1 MNFVDNHGLFTQ
13 SVFDVFAQN
22 ENFLYITESDL
33 KKSAKQLT
41 ELVKYWD
48 KAAATVLQPLSKTDK
63 AVKLLG
69 VPTGFKVLNLS
80 ESEIEQGI
88 IRKTLEIIGFEH
100 KIANNKSLTG
110 KDKSD
115 RPDMILFSSEKN
127 IQAVNKAL
135 ASNRTFNGKQFCQPA
150 VFILEAKK
158 ASENTDNTKHIHQ
171 LDGYL
176 NNYDKEWG
184 ILSNGLSWRLSHK
197 SNQENYF
204 RFDLVLFLQEFIG
217 KNKRKPN
224 DEDIKTFALFEHL
237 YGAKAHSSGFLNN
250 LFNETEQANANLRD
264 VLKQNAH
271 SAVEQIAN
279 GFWLDKTNRAKGFI
293 AEEPQQ
299 VDLDYLREQSLILLY
314 RLLFIL
320 KAESRQ
326 LLLKEVD
333 GELTAY
339 AEEYALSTLLKK
351 LENKTPA
358 QLERSTIYRVLQ
370 DFFKDI
376 DKGDL
381 NYGVPAYNGG
391 LFDPET
397 HTDLLKWRMTDA
409 ALKNVLTAL
418 MYANEAQ
425 KKEIVWKELEVRDLG
440 DVYEGLLEQRL
451 ILDDSGEL
459 SELVL
464 KNEKGERKASGS
476 YFTPDSMVT
485 QLVNATL
492 LPLLKSCKADPNKI
506 LELKILDPAMGSGH
520 FLVKVVDVM
529 SRYLAMYCDPQNL
542 AHPDKGV
549 KDTKDAVERAYWKR
563 KIIDNCIYGV
573 DYNPMSVEL
582 AKVALWLHT
591 AEYAKPLSFLS
602 HHFKVG
608 NSLLGADVD
617 ELKEPALELKALPS
631 GTVWKVK
638 PRTKETLE
646 NKCKKAQ
653 TEPQQ
658 LELFFIDENIISGV
672 LENVRNLLAAS
683 SADRDDIH
691 NKRKKYQQIVRE
703 LSAHKLLADLWCA
716 QWFFVEPDERGGKA
730 FAVHGNS
737 LYNQLLKICNIK
749 DSEQR
754 QAELEKFKN
763 NSFIKRVRKNTEHGY
778 GARPTMFFHWQL
790 EFPEVAFDVRGQPK
804 ADYGFDV
811 VLGNPPWDK
820 IKPETKAFYAPYSK
834 EIANSQGTSIKKL
847 VHELELKYPHLPQEW
862 VDYENTIQKTVFFLK
877 ESEHY
882 QHQSTLVDGKKTG
895 GDPDLFRF
903 FIERAY
909 QCARV
914 GGRVGLVT
922 PAGLWQAEGCTALRQ
937 LLFQHNQLEQLYT
950 FENFRKWAFGIHTSF
965 KFTSFVFEKLA
976 EDKAPKADHTFNAAF
991 MLRHDNV
998 LNETPASLRLMDL
1011 SFEAI
1016 KAFSPETLA
1025 LLDFK
1030 SAGDSALVSKLHQN
1044 FPALAKSD
1052 WKIKYRC
1059 ELHMTNDAYLFKKP
1073 EWMAIRGFTGL
1084 VSSKAAFY
1092 EKRDYEKVELSLKN
1106 EEKLIVYIHSADK
1119 QAAEKN
1125 PHLSIEHFYI
1135 VPDETYVP
1143 LYEGRMVHIF
1153 DHCQKQYL
1161 EGEGRTAK
1169 WGSLDFDNKAL
1180 KPRVYVSLKEAQI
1193 NLQPKLGFCDVT
1205 GATNERSTLTALLPE
1220 NVACGHSVPTFT
1232 FEKESQT
1239 NLILLNCL
1247 MNSFV
1252 FDFLIRFRVSLHL
1265 TMNFLTQIPVPNLAD
1280 IDETLSTELCQ
1291 RAVKLSCTTEEMAS
1305 YWNHVYPDNTWT
1317 KDSAEKDLNKRA
1329 LLRAEI
1335 DARIAKLYGL
1345 SLEDYA
1351 RILTH
1356 FPLLDR
1362 RYEPL
1367 TGDKFIAEGTDE
1379 EKTDRAFITRDF
1391 ALHQYLLYLNEH
1403 AEEGEKIPFIEDLE
1417 NFYKEKVQLDPLSE
1431 ESRFR
1436 IGEIKDLETRVDT
1449 AIKNGAIAYVPS

>member
-1 MNFVDNHGLFTQ
+1 MDNQGLFTQ

-22 ENFLYITESDL
+22 EDFLYITEHDL
-33 KKSAKQLT
+33 KKSAQHLT
-41 ELVKYWD
+41 ELVNYWN
-48 KAAATVLQPLSKTDK
+48 KAAAMVLQPLSKADK

-69 VPTGFKVLNLS
+69 VPIGFKLLNAS

-110 KDKSD
+110 KNKSD

-127 IQAVNKAL
+127 IQAVNHAL
-135 ASNRTFNGKQFCQPA
+135 TRSQEFNGKQFCQPA

-158 ASENTDNTKHIHQ
+158 ARENTDNTKHIHQ
-171 LDGYL
+171 LDEYL
-176 NNYDKEWG
+176 NNYTKDWG

-204 RFDLVLFLQEFIG
+204 RFDLVLFLQQFIG

-224 DEDIKTFALFEHL
+224 DEDIKTFALFEHS
-237 YGAKAHSSGFLNN
+237 YGAKAHSSGFLKN
-250 LFNETEQANANLRD
+250 LFSETQQANENLRE

-271 SAVEQIAN
+271 NAVEYIAN
-279 GFWLDKTNRAKGFI
+279 GFWLDDKNRDKGFI

-299 VDLDYLREQSLILLY
+299 KDLDYLREQSLILLY

-320 KAESRQ
+320 KAESQQ

-333 GELTAY
+333 GELSAY
-339 AEEYALSTLLKK
+339 AQEYALSTLLEK
-351 LENKTPA
+351 LEAKTPA
-358 QLERSTIYRVLQ
+358 QLERSTVYRVLQ
-370 DFFKDI
+370 AFFKDI
-376 DKGDL
+376 DGGDL
-381 NYGVPAYNGG
+381 SYGVPAYNGG

-397 HTDLLKWRMTDA
+397 HTDLIKWRMTDA
-409 ALKNVLTAL
+409 ALKKVLTAL
-418 MYANEAQ
+418 MYADEAQ
-425 KKEIVWKELEVRDLG
+425 KEEIVWKELEVRDLG

-451 ILDDSGEL
+451 ILEDSGEL

-492 LPLLKSCKADPNKI
+492 LPSLKACKANPNKI
-506 LELKILDPAMGSGH
+506 LDLKVLDPAMGSGH

-529 SRYLAMYCDPQNL
+529 SRYLAMYCDPQDL
-542 AHPDKGV
+542 IHPDKGV
-549 KDTKDAVERAYWKR
+549 KNTKDAAERAYWKR

-602 HHFKVG
+602 HHLKVG
-608 NSLLGADVD
+608 NTLLGADID
-617 ELKEPALELKALPS
+617 ELQEPALELKALKS

-646 NKCKKAQ
+646 NKPQKGLIEQ
-653 TEPQQ
+653 QQ

-683 SADRDDIH
+683 SANRDDIH

-703 LSAHKLLADLWCA
+703 LSAHKLLADLWCV
-716 QWFFVEPDERGGKA
+716 QWFFVKPDSRGEKA
-730 FAVHGNS
+730 FGVHGNS

-749 DSEQR
+749 DSESR
-754 QAELEKFKN
+754 QVELEKFKN
-763 NSFIKRVRKNTEHGY
+763 NPFIKRVRKNTEHGY

-790 EFPEVAFDVRGQPK
+790 EFPEVAFDKRGQPK
-804 ADYGFDV
+804 TDYGFDV
-811 VLGNPPWDK
+811 VLGNPPWNK
-820 IKPETKAFYAPYSK
+820 IKPDTKAFYAPYS
-834 EIANSQGTSIKKL
+834 EEVANTQGTSIKKL
-847 VHELELKYPHLPQEW
+847 VHELELKHPHLPQEW
-862 VDYENTIQKTVFFLK
+862 QVYENTIQKTVFFLK
-877 ESEHY
+877 ESQHY
-882 QHQSTLVDGKKTG
+882 QHQSALVEGKKTG

-922 PAGLWQAEGCTALRQ
+922 PAGLWQAEGCTALRR

-950 FENFRKWAFGIHTSF
+950 FENFRKWAFGIDTRF
-965 KFTSFVFEKLA
+965 KFSSFVFKKLA
-976 EDKAPKADHTFNAAF
+976 EDKAPKADHTFKAAF
-991 MLRHDNV
+991 MLRHDRI
-998 LNETPASLRLMDL
+998 LNETPPSLRLMDL
-1011 SFEAI
+1011 SFEAVQ
-1016 KAFSPETLA
+1016 AFSPETLA

-1030 SAGDSALVSKLHQN
+1030 AAGDSALVSKLHQN
-1044 FPALAKSD
+1044 FSALGKSD
-1052 WKIKYRC
+1052 WKIKYRR
-1059 ELHMTNDAYLFKKP
+1059 ELDMTNDAYLFKKP

-1084 VSSKAAFY
+1084 VSNKTDFY
-1092 EKRDYEKVELSLKN
+1092 ENRGYEKVELELKN
-1106 EEKLIVYIHSADK
+1106 DDKLIVYIHPDDKKSA
-1119 QAAEKN
+1119 EEN
-1125 PHLSIEHFYI
+1125 PHLNEAHFYI

-1180 KPRVYVSLKEAQI
+1180 KPRVYVSLKESQI
-1193 NLQPKLGFCDVT
+1193 DLHDKLGFCDVT

-1265 TMNFLTQIPVPNLAD
+1265 TMNFLTQVPVPNLAD
-1280 IDETLSTELCQ
+1280 IDKTLSIELCQ

-1305 YWNHVYPDNTWT
+1305 YWNHIYPDNTWT
-1317 KDSAEKDLNKRA
+1317 EDSAEKDLNKRA

-1362 RYEPL
+1362 SYKPL
-1367 TGDKFIAEGTDE
+1367 VGDKFIAESTNE
-1379 EKTDRAFITRDF
+1379 EKTDRAFITRDL
-1391 ALHQYLLYLNEH
+1391 ALHQYLLYLNKHNED
-1403 AEEGEKIPFIEDLE
+1403 GEKIPFIEDLE
-1417 NFYKEKVQLDPLSE
+1417 RFYREKVQLDPNSE

-1436 IGEIKDLETRVDT
+1436 IGEIKDLETRVNT

>member
-1 MNFVDNHGLFTQ
+1 MDFVENNGLFTQ

-22 ENFLYITESDL
+22 EDFLYITEHDL
-33 KKSAKQLT
+33 KKSAQHLT
-41 ELVKYWD
+41 ELVNYWN
-48 KAAATVLQPLSKTDK
+48 KAAAMVLQPLSKADK

-69 VPTGFKVLNLS
+69 VPIGFKLLNAS

-100 KIANNKSLTG
+100 KIANNKSLTE
-110 KDKSD
+110 KNKSN
-115 RPDMILFSSEKN
+115 RPDMVLFSLKKD
-127 IQAVNKAL
+127 IYAVNKAL
-135 ASNRTFNGKQFCQPA
+135 ASSRTFNGRKFCQPA

-158 ASENTDNTKHIHQ
+158 PTEKTENENHIAQ
-171 LDGYL
+171 LQGYL
-176 NNYDKEWG
+176 DNYAKDWG

-204 RFDLVLFLQEFIG
+204 RFDLVLFLQQFIG
-217 KNKRKPN
+217 KNKCKPN

-237 YGAKAHSSGFLNN
+237 YGAKAHSSGFLKN
-250 LFNETEQANANLRD
+250 LFSETQQANENLRE

-271 SAVEQIAN
+271 NAVEHIAN
-279 GFWLDKTNRAKGFI
+279 GFWLDGKNRDKGFI

-299 VDLDYLREQSLILLY
+299 KDLDYLREQSLILLY

-333 GELTAY
+333 GELSAY
-339 AEEYALSTLLKK
+339 AQEYALSTLLEN
-351 LENKTPA
+351 LEAKTPA
-358 QLERSTIYRVLQ
+358 QLERSTVYRVLQ
-370 DFFKDI
+370 AFFKDI
-376 DKGDL
+376 DGGDL
-381 NYGVPAYNGG
+381 SYGVPAYNGG

-397 HTDLLKWRMTDA
+397 HTDLIKWRMTDA
-409 ALKNVLTAL
+409 ALKKVLTAL
-418 MYANEAQ
+418 MYADEAQ
-425 KKEIVWKELEVRDLG
+425 KEEIVWKELEVRDLG

-451 ILDDSGEL
+451 ILEDSGEL

-492 LPLLKSCKADPNKI
+492 LPSLKACKANPNKI
-506 LELKILDPAMGSGH
+506 LDLKVLDPAMGSGH

-529 SRYLAMYCDPQNL
+529 SRYLAMYCNPQDL
-542 AHPDKGV
+542 THPDKGI
-549 KDTKDAVERAYWKR
+549 KDTKDAAERAYWKR

-602 HHFKVG
+602 HHLKVG
-608 NSLLGADVD
+608 NTLLGADID
-617 ELKEPALELKALPS
+617 ELQEPALELKALKS
-631 GTVWKVK
+631 GMIWKVK

-646 NKCKKAQ
+646 NKPQKVPV
-653 TEPQQ
+653 EQQ
-658 LELFFIDENIISGV
+658 LDLFFIDENIISGV

-683 SADRDDIH
+683 SANRDDIH

-703 LSAHKLLADLWCA
+703 LSAHKLLADLWCV
-716 QWFFVEPDERGGKA
+716 QWFFVKPDSRGEKA
-730 FAVHGNS
+730 FGVHGNS

-749 DSEQR
+749 DSESR
-754 QAELEKFKN
+754 QVELEKFKN

-790 EFPEVAFDVRGQPK
+790 EFPEVAFDKRGQPK
-804 ADYGFDV
+804 TDYGFDV
-811 VLGNPPWDK
+811 VLGNPPWNK
-820 IKPETKAFYAPYSK
+820 IKPDTKAFYAPYS
-834 EIANSQGTSIKKL
+834 EEVANTQGTSIKKL
-847 VHELELKYPHLPQEW
+847 VHELELKHPHLPQEW
-862 VDYENTIQKTVFFLK
+862 LDYENTIKKTVFFLK
-877 ESEHY
+877 ESQHY
-882 QHQSTLVDGKKTG
+882 QHQSALVEGKKTG

-922 PAGLWQAEGCTALRQ
+922 PAGLWQAEGCTALRR

-965 KFTSFVFEKLA
+965 KFSSFVFKKLA
-976 EDKAPKADHTFNAAF
+976 EDKKPKAEHTFKAAF
-991 MLRHDNV
+991 MLRHDRI
-998 LNETPASLRLMDL
+998 LNETPPSLRLMDL
-1011 SFEAI
+1011 SFEAVQ
-1016 KAFSPETLA
+1016 AFSPETLA

-1030 SAGDSALVSKLHQN
+1030 AAGDSALVSKLHQN
-1044 FPALAKSD
+1044 FSALGKSD

-1084 VSSKAAFY
+1084 VSNKADFY
-1092 EKRDYEKVELSLKN
+1092 ENRGYEKLEIELKN
-1106 EEKLIVYIHSADK
+1106 KENLSVYLHPDDKKSAEE
-1119 QAAEKN
+1119 N
-1125 PHLSIEHFYI
+1125 PHLNEAHFYI

-1153 DHCQKQYL
+1153 DHCQKEYL

-1169 WGSLDFDNKAL
+1169 WGNLDFDNKAL
-1180 KPRVYVSLKEAQI
+1180 KPRVYVSLKESQI
-1193 NLQPKLGFCDVT
+1193 DLHDKLGFCDVT
-1205 GATNERSTLTALLPE
+1205 GATNERTTLSSLLPK
-1220 NVACGHSVPTFT
+1220 NIACGHKVPTFT
-1232 FEKESQT
+1232 VKDNSSK
-1239 NLILLNCL
+1239 NLILLQCL
-1247 MNSFV
+1247 MSSFV
-1252 FDFLIRFRVSLHL
+1252 WDFLIRLRVSTSM
-1265 TMNFLTQIPVPNLAD
+1265 TMNFLTQVPVPNLAD
-1280 IDETLSTELCQ
+1280 IDEFLSTELCQ
-1291 RAVKLSCTTEEMAS
+1291 RAVKLSCTTAEMAS

-1317 KDSAEKDLNKRA
+1317 EDSAEKDLNKRA

-1362 RYEPL
+1362 NYEPL
-1367 TGDKFIAEGTDE
+1367 TGDKFVAEGTTE
-1379 EKTDRAFITRDF
+1379 EKTDRAFITRDL
-1391 ALHQYLLYLNEH
+1391 ALHAYLCYLNKQ
-1403 AEEGEKIPFIEDLE
+1403 GEKIPFIDDLE
-1417 NFYKEKVQLDPLSE
+1417 KFYSEHVQLNPISE

-1436 IGEIKDLETRVDT
+1436 IGEIKDLEIRVKT
-1449 AIKNGAIAYVPS
+1449 ALKNGAIAYSPS

>member
-1 MNFVDNHGLFTQ
+1 MNFIANQGLFTQ
-13 SVFDVFAQN
+13 SVFDVFTQN
-22 ENFLYITESDL
+22 EDFLYITERDL
-33 KKSAKQLT
+33 KKSAKHLI
-41 ELVKYWD
+41 ELVNYWD
-48 KAAATVLQPLSKTDK
+48 KAAAMVLHPLSKADK

-69 VPTGFKVLNLS
+69 VPTGFKVLNVS

-88 IRKTLEIIGFEH
+88 IRKTLGIIGFEH
-100 KIANNKSLTG
+100 KIANNKSLTE
-110 KDKSD
+110 KNKSN
-115 RPDMILFSSEKN
+115 RPDMILFSSEKA
-127 IQAVNKAL
+127 IQAVNQAL
-135 ASNRTFNGKQFCQPA
+135 ASSRTFEGKQFCQPA

-158 ASENTDNTKHIHQ
+158 ATEKTENENHIAQ
-171 LDGYL
+171 IQDYL
-176 NNYDKEWG
+176 EKYAKDWG

-204 RFDLVLFLQEFIG
+204 RFDLVLFLQQFIG
-217 KNKRKPN
+217 KNKRKP
-224 DEDIKTFALFEHL
+224 DEDDAKTFALFEHL
-237 YGAKAHSSGFLNN
+237 FGTKAHSSGFLNN
-250 LFNETEQANANLRD
+250 LFNETEKASANLRE

-271 SAVEQIAN
+271 SAVEEIAN
-279 GFWLDKTNRAKGFI
+279 GFWLDGKNRDKGWI
-293 AEEPQQ
+293 AENLQQ
-299 VDLDYLREQSLILLY
+299 ADLDYLREQSLILLY

-326 LLLKEVD
+326 LLLKEVG
-333 GELTAY
+333 GELSAY
-339 AEEYALSTLLKK
+339 AEEYALSTLLNL
-351 LENKTPA
+351 LESKTPT
-358 QLERSTIYRVLQ
+358 QLERASVYRVLQ
-370 DFFKDI
+370 HLFKDI
-376 DKGDL
+376 DEGDKS
-381 NYGVPAYNGG
+381 YCVPSYNGG

-409 ALKNVLTAL
+409 ALKLVLTAL
-418 MYANEAQ
+418 MYADKEQ
-425 KKEIVWKELEVRDLG
+425 KEEVVWKELDVRDLG

-451 ILDDSGEL
+451 IFDESSEL
-459 SELVL
+459 PELVL

-485 QLVNATL
+485 QLANATL
-492 LPLLKSCKADPNKI
+492 LPLLKACKKDPNKI

-520 FLVKVVDVM
+520 FLVKAVDVM

-542 AHPDKGV
+542 THPDKGV
-549 KDTKDAVERAYWKR
+549 KDTKDAAERAYWKR

-602 HHFKVG
+602 HHLKVG
-608 NSLLGADVD
+608 NTLLGADID
-617 ELKEPALELKALPS
+617 ELKEPALELKELKS
-631 GTVWKVK
+631 GPVWKVK
-638 PRTKETLE
+638 PRTKETVD
-646 NKCKKAQ
+646 NKRKKKHVNQ
-653 TEPQQ
+653 QQ

-683 SADRDDIH
+683 SHDRNDVH
-691 NKRKKYQQIVRE
+691 NKRKKYQQIVKE

-749 DSEQR
+749 ESEQR
-754 QAELEKFKN
+754 QVELEKFKN
-763 NSFIKRVRKNTEHGY
+763 NSFIKRVRANTEHGY
-778 GARPTMFFHWQL
+778 GPRPTMFFHWQL
-790 EFPEVAFDVRGQPK
+790 EFPEVAFDLKGQAK

-820 IKPETKAFYAPYSK
+820 IKPDTKAFYAPYST
-834 EIANSQGTSIKKL
+834 EVANTQGTSIKKL

-862 VDYENTIQKTVFFLK
+862 LDYENTIKKTVFFLK
-877 ESEHY
+877 ESQHY
-882 QHQSTLVDGKKTG
+882 QYQSALVEGKKTG

-937 LLFQHNQLEQLYT
+937 LLLECNQLEQLYT
-950 FENFRKWAFGIHTSF
+950 FENFRRWAFGIDTRF
-965 KFTSFVFEKLA
+965 KFSSFVFKKLA
-976 EDKAPKADHTFNAAF
+976 LNKAPKANHTFKAAF
-991 MLRHDNV
+991 MLRHDSI
-998 LNETPASLRLMDL
+998 LNETPPSLRLMDL
-1011 SFEAI
+1011 SFEAVQ
-1016 KAFSPETLA
+1016 AFSPETLA

-1030 SAGDSALVSKLHQN
+1030 AAGDSALVSKLHQN
-1044 FPALAKSD
+1044 FSALGKSD

-1073 EWMAIRGFTGL
+1073 EWMAIRGFDGL
-1084 VSSKAAFY
+1084 ISNDTKFY
-1092 EKRDYEKVELSLKN
+1092 EQRHYEEIELELKN
-1106 EEKLIVYIHSADK
+1106 EEKLIVYIHPDDKKSA
-1119 QAAEKN
+1119 EEN
-1125 PHLSIEHFYI
+1125 PHLNIEHFYI

-1153 DHCQKQYL
+1153 DHCQKEYL

-1169 WGSLDFDNKAL
+1169 WGSLAFDKKAL
-1180 KPRVYVSLKEAQI
+1180 IPKNYVSPREIDLEI
-1193 NLQPKLGFCDVT
+1193 PERLGFTHVT
-1205 GATNERSTLTALLPE
+1205 GATNERSTLVSLLPPKMP
-1220 NVACGHSVPTFT
+1220 CGNSVPVFINNRGNITET
-1232 FEKESQT
+1232 
-1239 NLILLNCL
+1239 ILL
-1247 MNSFV
+1247 MSVMSSFV
-1252 FDFLIRFRVSLHL
+1252 WDFLIRLRVANNL
-1265 TMNFLTQIPVPNLAD
+1265 TMNFLTQVPVPNLAD
-1280 IDETLSTELCQ
+1280 INETLSTELCQ

-1317 KDSAEKDLNKRA
+1317 EDSAEKDPQQRA

-1335 DARIAKLYGL
+1335 DARIAKLYQL
-1345 SLEDYA
+1345 NLEDYA

-1362 RYEPL
+1362 KHTPL
-1367 TGDKFIAEGTDE
+1367 TGDKFVAEGTTE
-1379 EKTDRAFITRDF
+1379 EKTDRAFITRDL
-1391 ALHQYLLYLNEH
+1391 ALHAYLCYLNEQ
-1403 AEEGEKIPFIEDLE
+1403 GEKIPFIDDLE
-1417 NFYKEKVQLDPLSE
+1417 KFYSEHVQLNPTSE

-1436 IGEIKDLETRVDT
+1436 IGEIKDLEIRVKT
-1449 AIKNGAIAYVPS
+1449 ALKNGAIAYSPS